1 MNRIKPGPGL
11 WPSLLVLLAGGGGA
25 CSLATAN
32 PTPPVDVG
40 GAQGSECRRPASAS
54 NCERISSVLAPT
66 AANPQG
72 RWSLGWQATLGAA
85 LTLYDSFSLN
95 QAGFTGGEGIA
106 YWRTAAANWP
116 FAALNPTCRPF
127 AAAEAV
133 MEPGQVVLHPGGLGQ
148 YSLARWSPSQSGVV
162 HVRATFS
169 GIGGHAGLP
178 NATTDVHIRR
188 GAAELAAGKINLDGA
203 GNTYVYD
210 DRVLVAVNDTLD
222 FAVGSGNGDQSQ
234 DGTGIDVEICY

>member
-1 MNRIKPGPGL
+1 MSRIKL
-11 WPSLLVLLAGGGGA
+11 LRRFLASLPLVLLAGGA
-25 CSLATAN
+25 CNLTTAN
-32 PTPPVDVG
+32 PTPPVEVG

-72 RWSLGWQATLGAA
+72 RWSLGWQATLGAT

-95 QAGFTGGEGIA
+95 QTAASAGSEGIA

-116 FAALNPTCRPF
+116 FAALNPTCRPY
-127 AAAEAV
+127 AAAEAI

-178 NATTDVHIRR
+178 NATTDVHVRR
-188 GAAELAAGKINLDGA
+188 GAAELAGGKINLDGA
-203 GNTYVYD
+203 GNTFVYD
-210 DRVLVAVNDTLD
+210 DRVPVAVNDALD
-222 FAVGSGNGDQSQ
+222 FAVGFGNGDLSH
-234 DGTGIDVEICY
+234 DGTGVDIEICY